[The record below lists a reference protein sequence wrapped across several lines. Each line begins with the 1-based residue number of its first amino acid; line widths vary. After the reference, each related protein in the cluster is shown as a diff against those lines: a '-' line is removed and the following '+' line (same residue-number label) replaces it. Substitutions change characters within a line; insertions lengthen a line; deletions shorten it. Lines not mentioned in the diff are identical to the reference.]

1 MRKYS
6 MHDGENKEGGE
17 GGGKGY
23 IDKKIEP
30 RRMKIKGYRITRGYW
45 TEIEGV
51 GPWEGRGLADV
62 SRNVDW
68 IIATVG
74 SVFASPREVRWKRV
88 VPFPLPLSGS

>member
-6 MHDGENKEGGE
+6 MHDEENKKGGE
-17 GGGKGY
+17 GGEKGY

-62 SRNVDW
+62 SRNVD
-68 IIATVG
+68 
-74 SVFASPREVRWKRV
+74 
-88 VPFPLPLSGS
+88 

>member
-17 GGGKGY
+17 RGGKGY

-30 RRMKIKGYRITRGYW
+30 RRMKIKGYRITRRYW

-62 SRNVDW
+62 SRNVD
-68 IIATVG
+68 
-74 SVFASPREVRWKRV
+74 
-88 VPFPLPLSGS
+88 